1 MIRGLYQVVRGVV
14 IDLLNPIRE
23 VNELDRGFYCNP
35 EPTEAEM
42 IRTRKRFDR
51 EVARRD
57 SARDLASSVS

>member
-23 VNELDRGFYCNP
+23 VNELDSGFYCNT

-42 IRTRKRFDR
+42 IRTRQRFDR
-51 EVARRD
+51 EVAKRNR
-57 SARDLASSVS
+57 ARDLASSVS